1 MPREGYTNLSVEAA
15 QYDKIRRTFDRLK
28 IEDSFAVWTMNTVT
42 SSVQRL
48 EFLEKAYPN
57 IKLVS
62 MVDNGLVLEDTN
74 TKIVAKVFVEN
85 DKIQCS
91 VKDNPDYILYAV
103 IHPEF
108 RF

>member
-1 MPREGYTNLSVEAA
+1 MPREGYTNLSVEAK

-42 SSVQRL
+42 SSINRL

-62 MVDNGLVLEDTN
+62 IVDNGLVLEDTSS
-74 TKIVAKVFVEN
+74 KVVAKVFIEN
-85 DKIQCS
+85 DSIKCS
-91 VKDNPDYILYAV
+91 VDNPDYILYAV

>member
-1 MPREGYTNLSVEAA
+1 MPREGYTNLSVEAK

-28 IEDSFAVWTMNTVT
+28 IEDSFAVWTMSTVT
-42 SSVQRL
+42 GSMKRL

-62 MVDNGLVLEDTN
+62 IVENGLVLEDTS

-91 VKDNPDYILYAV
+91 VDNNQEYIQYAI

>member
-1 MPREGYTNLSVEAA
+1 MPREGYTNLSVEAK

-42 SSVQRL
+42 GSMKRL

-62 MVDNGLVLEDTN
+62 IVDNGLVLEDTS
-74 TKIVAKVFVEN
+74 TKIVAKVFIENDSVKCSVEN
-85 DKIQCS
+85 
-91 VKDNPDYILYAV
+91 NPDYILYAV

>member
-1 MPREGYTNLSVEAA
+1 MPREGYTNLSVEAKE
-15 QYDKIRRTFDRLK
+15 YDKIRRTFDRLK

-42 SSVQRL
+42 SSINRL

-57 IKLVS
+57 IKLIS
-62 MVDNGLVLEDTN
+62 IVDNGLVLEDIQ
-74 TKIVAKVFVEN
+74 TKTVAKVFIEDNSIKCSVEN
-85 DKIQCS
+85 NQEYIQ
-91 VKDNPDYILYAV
+91 YAV